1 MGIIADWREQRRK
14 SEPKTVQNK
23 LFNLGNE
30 QEKKSREWTELQGQA
45 RQYQI
50 IFQKYNCN
58 LRRKKEWD

>member
-30 QEKKSREWTELQGQA
+30 QEKKSRE
-45 RQYQI
+45 
-50 IFQKYNCN
+50 
-58 LRRKKEWD
+58 